1 MSDLYKFKTRSSC
14 INRML
19 MLLEAR
25 DMEANNMSLYKTW
38 LLVVLYSA
46 LNVFI
51 PCVQRDFWAVSAS

>member
-1 MSDLYKFKTRSSC
+1 
-14 INRML
+14 
-19 MLLEAR
+19 MLLAAR